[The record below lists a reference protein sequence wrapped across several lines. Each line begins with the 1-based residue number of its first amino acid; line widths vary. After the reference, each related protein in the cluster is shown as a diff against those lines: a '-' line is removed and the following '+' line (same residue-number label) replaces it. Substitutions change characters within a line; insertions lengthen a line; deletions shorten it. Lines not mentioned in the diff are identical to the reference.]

1 MLIWFVIIYVIAAV
15 RGSVK
20 HKRNNGGRKIEQGY
34 TSSTMSA
41 WLTNQL
47 PALIMTLHLTNTK
60 LSWTKRILYYK
71 RSPNHVLYR
80 EGAIVRQARLLT
92 WLPFYIAPG
101 NEVLLRGETERRIFF
116 SWIHNSLLLPS
127 ILLFLSRSCVK

>member
-116 SWIHNSLLLPS
+116 HGYI
-127 ILLFLSRSCVK
+127 ILYSYPLFFFFFPAHV